1 MDTYQNLK
9 SAYVNYKRRK
19 RNVMDFKHRV
29 LPFYMAYPNI
39 GADLTN
45 TYQQEDTVMRDLEY
59 LQQLY
64 PEDAKRYQARIS
76 RILDKMDYEGSMIY
90 DEYPDKFQ
98 LYNLADNILLILKR
112 EDEEAAIIKG
122 EEMDAQDKQKWEWLT
137 DLIRV
142 LLFYEIYRRRHRT
155 RRGYLKF

>member
-1 MDTYQNLK
+1 
-9 SAYVNYKRRK
+9 
-19 RNVMDFKHRV
+19 MDFNRRI
-29 LPFYMAYPNI
+29 LPFYMTYPNI
-39 GADLTN
+39 GADLPGS
-45 TYQQEDTVMRDLEY
+45 YQQEDVVTMDLEY

-64 PEDAKRYQARIS
+64 PDDAKRYQARIS
-76 RILDKMDYEGSMIY
+76 QILDKMDYEGSMIY

-112 EDEEAAIIKG
+112 EDEEAAVIRG
-122 EEMDAQDKQKWEWLT
+122 EELSPQDKEKWEWLT

-142 LLFYEIYRRRHRT
+142 LLFYEVYRRRHRT